1 MAAMAEAW
9 KMNVNAKI
17 TGILSSNPRRPGEVK
32 TWAGS
37 NHGEVIQ
44 ELYIDKSLRGEWQ
57 IFQFGIVPMNRQT
70 WGQETIV
77 PWIPNKSGPTWSA
90 TLDVKLGRRWG
101 GVIRGGGIHCHGVIT
116 IFSNPEGKL
125 KKSILIS
132 GACTRM
138 SNRCTRFPTSAGS
151 HGTTGVRQTTLNSFN
166 N

>member
-1 MAAMAEAW
+1 MAATAEAW
-9 KMNVNAKI
+9 EINVN
-17 TGILSSNPRRPGEVK
+17 VK
-32 TWAGS
+32 PEYWAVS
-37 NHGEVIQ
+37 
-44 ELYIDKSLRGEWQ
+44 RGGPEESRLQPAATTERSYRNFISTSHWEESDN
-57 IFQFGIVPMNRQT
+57 FKFGIVPMNRLT

-77 PWIPNKSGPTWSA
+77 PWIPNRSRPTWSA

-138 SNRCTRFPTSAGS
+138 SDRCTRFPTSAGS
-151 HGTTGVRQTTLNSFN
+151 HSTTGVRQTTLNSFN

>member
-1 MAAMAEAW
+1 MSTSNRNIEQYPAEARRSQDFSRQQLRRGH
-9 KMNVNAKI
+9 
-17 TGILSSNPRRPGEVK
+17 TGTLYQQVTERRVTNFK
-32 TWAGS
+32 
-37 NHGEVIQ
+37 
-44 ELYIDKSLRGEWQ
+44 
-57 IFQFGIVPMNRQT
+57 FGKVPMNRLT
-70 WGQETIV
+70 WGQETKV
-77 PWIPNKSGPTWSA
+77 PWIPNRSRPTWSA